1 MQRLANLGLL
11 SQYTK
16 ELEGHLVQN
25 LKKTYLYKVKH
36 LKVLNAYL
44 LNYKWHFLGGLL
56 FVSLS
61 TIFGTYQGV
70 IVRNG
75 TNKIIDIINDHTEA
89 DPGVF
94 IQYGVIIIAL
104 ALVSGLFMFLMRQT
118 IIVMSRHIEYDQKNE
133 IYNHYQQLD
142 TGFYKRNTTGDLMNR
157 ISEDVSR
164 VRMYTGPAIM
174 YIANTIVTTV
184 TILIFMLKVNVTLT
198 LLVFLPLPVL
208 SYIIYKVSDLI
219 SKQSTKVQQ
228 ELSTLTTQAQ
238 ETFSAIRII
247 KAYAR
252 ENFFKGQMEQ
262 KNETYKSTALKL
274 AAIESLFAPVMA
286 LMIGLSVLITVWYGG
301 KLTIENK
308 IEPGNITEFILY
320 VFRLTWPFA
329 SLGWVTSLVQ
339 RASASQER
347 INEFLQQEPTIK
359 NDNPE
364 IYKINGDLEFKNVS
378 FTYPENNITALKNI
392 SFKLKQGQSL
402 GITGQVG
409 SGKSSIVSL
418 ITRQYDSTGGEILID
433 NKNIKQHNL
442 HLLRKNC
449 GVVPQEVFLFSDTV
463 ANNISFGSPEKIVDR
478 KYIEEAA
485 RQAGVY
491 ENILG
496 FADKFETVVGERGVT
511 LSGGQKQRIS
521 IARAIINKPQLLIF
535 DDCLS
540 AVDSET
546 EELILGNLKKEMKGK
561 TSVIVSHRISS
572 IKNADLILY
581 LKNGEISEM
590 GTHEEL
596 LVLGKDYSHLN
607 QLQKH

>member
-1 MQRLANLGLL
+1 
-11 SQYTK
+11 
-16 ELEGHLVQN
+16 
-25 LKKTYLYKVKH
+25 VKH
-36 LKVLNAYL
+36 LAVLNHYL
-44 LNYKWHFLGGLL
+44 FKYKWHFLGGLL

-61 TIFGTYQGV
+61 TIFGTYQGIIIKNGTDE
-70 IVRNG
+70 IVRIV
-75 TNKIIDIINDHTEA
+75 KDEVPVDAYIF
-89 DPGVF
+89 VR
-94 IQYGVIIIAL
+94 YGLTMIGL
-104 ALVSGLFMFLMRQT
+104 ALISGLFMFLMRQT

-142 TGFYKRNTTGDLMNR
+142 TGFFKRNTTGDLMNR

-174 YIANTIVTTV
+174 YIANTIVTTI
-184 TILIFMLKVNVTLT
+184 TILIFMLRVDFTLT
-198 LLVFLPLPVL
+198 VLVFLPLPIL
-208 SYIIYKVSDLI
+208 SFIIYRVSDMI

-228 ELSTLTTQAQ
+228 ELSGLTTQAQ

-252 ENFFKGQMEQ
+252 ENFFSEEIER
-262 KNETYKSTALKL
+262 KNEHYKSTALKL
-274 AAIESLFAPVMA
+274 ASIESYFAPVMA
-286 LMIGLSVLITVWYGG
+286 MMVGLSVLLTVWYGG

-308 IEPGNITEFILY
+308 IEPGNITEFIWY

-347 INEFLQQEPTIK
+347 INEFLQQQPTIQNK
-359 NDNPE
+359 NFGLYP
-364 IYKINGDLEFKNVS
+364 IAGQLEFKNVS
-378 FTYPENNITALKNI
+378 FTYPENNVTALKNI
-392 SFKLKQGQSL
+392 SFKIAPGSSL

-409 SGKSSIVSL
+409 SGKSSILNL
-418 ITRQYDSTGGEILID
+418 ITRQYDPNEGEVLVD
-433 NKNIKQHNL
+433 EKNIKDHNL
-442 HLLRKNC
+442 QLLRKNC

-463 ANNISFGSPEKIVDR
+463 ANNISFGSPQNNVDQ
-478 KYIEEAA
+478 KTVINAA
-485 RQAGVY
+485 KQAGVY
-491 ENILG
+491 ENIMG
-496 FADKFETVVGERGVT
+496 FPDKFETLVGERGVT

-546 EELILGNLKKEMKGK
+546 EELILRNLKNEMKGK

-572 IKNADLILY
+572 IKDANLIIY
-581 LKNGEISEM
+581 LKDGEIVEQ
-590 GTHEEL
+590 GTHDEL
-596 LVLGKDYSHLN
+596 MKLKKSYYHLN
-607 QLQKH
+607 QLQGH

>member
-1 MQRLANLGLL
+1 
-11 SQYTK
+11 
-16 ELEGHLVQN
+16 
-25 LKKTYLYKVKH
+25 VKH
-36 LKVLNAYL
+36 LKVLNHYFL
-44 LNYKWHFLGGLL
+44 KYKWHFLGGLL

-75 TNKIIDIINDHTEA
+75 TNKILDIIVNNEPVDQFI
-89 DPGVF
+89 F
-94 IQYGVIIIAL
+94 IQYGLIIIGL
-104 ALVSGLFMFLMRQT
+104 ALTSGLFMFLMRQT
-118 IIVMSRHIEYDQKNE
+118 IIVMSRHIEYDQKNQ
-133 IYNHYQQLD
+133 IYDHYQDLD
-142 TGFYKRNTTGDLMNR
+142 AGFFKRHTTGDLMNR
-157 ISEDVSR
+157 ISEDVGR

-174 YIANTIVTTV
+174 YLANTIVTTI
-184 TILIFMLKVNVTLT
+184 TILIFMLSVNVKLT

-208 SYIIYKVSDLI
+208 SYIIYKVSDI
-219 SKQSTKVQQ
+219 IAKQSTKVQQ
-228 ELSTLTTQAQ
+228 ELGHLTTQAQ

-252 ENFFKGQMEQ
+252 ENFFTAEMNK
-262 KNETYKSTALKL
+262 KNEKYKHSALKL
-274 AAIESLFAPVMA
+274 ATTEAFFAPVMA

-347 INEFLQQEPTIK
+347 INEFLHQKPTIK
-359 NDNPE
+359 NNNFE
-364 IYKINGDLEFKNVS
+364 KYRINGDIEFKNVT
-378 FTYPENNITALKNI
+378 FVYPENNIKALDNV
-392 SFKLKQGQSL
+392 SFSLKQGQSL

-409 SGKSSIVSL
+409 SGKSSIINL
-418 ITRQYDSTGGEILID
+418 LTRQYDTTSGEILVD

-449 GVVPQEVFLFSDTV
+449 GVVPQEVFLFSDTI
-463 ANNISFGSPEKIVDR
+463 ANNISFGSPSGVNEMKI
-478 KYIEEAA
+478 IEDAA

-491 ENILG
+491 DNILG
-496 FADKFETVVGERGVT
+496 FPDQFKTMVGERGVT

-521 IARAIINKPQLLIF
+521 IARAIINKPRVLMF

-540 AVDSET
+540 AVDTET
-546 EELILGNLKKEMKGK
+546 EELILNNLNREMADK
-561 TSVIVSHRISS
+561 TSIIVSHRISS
-572 IKNADLILY
+572 IRNADLILY
-581 LKNGEISEM
+581 MKEGSIVEM

-596 LVLGKDYSHLN
+596 LELRKEYYKLN
-607 QLQKH
+607 NLQSQ